1 MLASVTRFSPG
12 DPHSSTSARSGA
24 SRPAHQSALEAAGIL
39 AVVLGFFVLSSML
52 DLSERF
58 AHWAVGN
65 ERFQLDELPLTLLVL
80 AVCLALFARRR
91 VVELSAEV
99 NARLQAETRAE
110 QALANNRVLAQQLIT
125 LQEQERHR
133 LARELHDE
141 IGQCCIGLQVNAA
154 TIAADT
160 ANTLPDAH
168 ASAQAIAQ
176 TAQDLQRTV
185 RGMLEHLRPVALD
198 DLGLTDALQSLTTRW
213 STTHRIPCTL
223 SCSGPLANLGEAH
236 NITLY
241 RVAQEGLTNV
251 ARHAQA
257 RAVHMH
263 VRASEGPAPRWVEL
277 SLVDDGCGF
286 RQTNPTQ
293 SGMGLAGM
301 RERVHALQGTLT
313 LAALAPQGT
322 RLHIS
327 LPFLPSSGNTR
338 HLTLLKRNHH
348 DSDFA
353 GRRPCGG
360 SVGLSAVFAAPP
372 RPERGGR
379 SWRCQ

>member
-1 MLASVTRFSPG
+1 MPTQTATPFPGEVVASLPRWT
-12 DPHSSTSARSGA
+12 
-24 SRPAHQSALEAAGIL
+24 RPAQTAHQPAMEVAFIL
-39 AVVLGFFVLSSML
+39 VTVVSFFMLSSAL
-52 DLSERF
+52 DLSEQF
-58 AHWAVGN
+58 AQWAGGN

-91 VVELSAEV
+91 VVDLSAEV

-160 ANTLPDAH
+160 ATTLPDAH

-241 RVAQEGLTNV
+241 RVAQEALTNV

-263 VRASEGPAPRWVEL
+263 LRASEGPAPRWVEL
-277 SLVDDGCGF
+277 SVLDDGCGF
-286 RQTNPTQ
+286 RQANSTQ
-293 SGMGLAGM
+293 PGMGLAGM

-327 LPFLPSSGNTR
+327 LPFLPSI
-338 HLTLLKRNHH
+338 
-348 DSDFA
+348 
-353 GRRPCGG
+353 
-360 SVGLSAVFAAPP
+360 AAHTAFDAPKKEP
-372 RPERGGR
+372 
-379 SWRCQ
+379 S